1 MLDSKE
7 CHLRSLPCTRSRT
20 SPSCASS
27 LHAENPLASITRQ
40 KPQQGLMLVHHLSSE
55 QQKRESQKQFV
66 ITIPPRLLAH
76 HQVGCGCYRTPHST
90 PPRAESR
97 PAVSPVPGPLQSG
110 WRGPRAPTQGQQGC
124 SAPESWD
131 DGDLKRESATGTPKR
146 AGENRCS

>member
-20 SPSCASS
+20 SPSCAST

-90 PPRAESR
+90 TRCIT
-97 PAVSPVPGPLQSG
+97 SG
-110 WRGPRAPTQGQQGC
+110 RFAGPRSTAV
-124 SAPESWD
+124 W
-131 DGDLKRESATGTPKR
+131 L
-146 AGENRCS
+146 AGPSGANPGAARLLCTSELGRR